1 MFLMIAVAHALLIVF
16 GLARMRARPAPDAR
30 TAYTYE
36 PRTSFL
42 IGRLL
47 RRSKDPAAGP

>member
-1 MFLMIAVAHALLIVF
+1 MFVMIAVAHIGLILF

-30 TAYTYE
+30 TPYTYE

-42 IGRLL
+42 IGKLL
-47 RRSKDPAAGP
+47 RGRRDR